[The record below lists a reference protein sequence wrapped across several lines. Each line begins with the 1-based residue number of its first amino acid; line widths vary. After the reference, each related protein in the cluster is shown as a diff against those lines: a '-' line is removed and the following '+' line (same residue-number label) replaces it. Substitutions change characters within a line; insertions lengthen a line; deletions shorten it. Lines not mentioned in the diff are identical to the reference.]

1 MFFILIW
8 CDFRSLASMGT
19 YLIENWTLQRNECQF
34 DRATTKNDV
43 TQQFETCKVF
53 LKGLEV

>member
-8 CDFRSLASMGT
+8 FDFRSLASMGT

-34 DRATTKNDV
+34 DRATTK
-43 TQQFETCKVF
+43 K
-53 LKGLEV
+53 